1 MLCAALGYDVAVWAA
16 VDLAGPHTERAA
28 QARRRR
34 ARAGPT
40 AAVAA
45 GSGGPVALHAMA
57 VKGRDDEYAFVVE
70 RPRPATLARVIM
82 HAHGLTE
89 REQQIAVAVLHGA
102 TSRHIARDFGVSVH
116 TVNDHIEAIYGKLG
130 VGSRGELSARLLT
143 AHLPQRAR
151 GATPGPYGW
160 FL

>member
-1 MLCAALGYDVAVWAA
+1 
-16 VDLAGPHTERAA
+16 
-28 QARRRR
+28 
-34 ARAGPT
+34 
-40 AAVAA
+40 
-45 GSGGPVALHAMA
+45 MA

-151 GATPGPYGW
+151 GADAGAVRMVSVASRRHHRQNDRRTRGPGDRRR
-160 FL
+160 